1 MRGTKKMNVELTK
14 GQLLDENG
22 ELSQAG
28 YAFSLIKEYNRKQIR
43 GLKWRIK
50 EWDYYAILK
59 DDYGIALTVADN
71 SYMSLVSV
79 SFLDFVNKKYV
90 TKSHIDWLT
99 FGKLNLP
106 QSSKIGGI
114 NYQKK
119 DYLFS
124 FTNNGTYRTIKV
136 KYPKFINDDD
146 FTCDIVLTPKAS
158 DSIVVAIPFFKK
170 GHFYYNQKINCL
182 LAQGFFKIGNK
193 EYSLDSASGV
203 LDWGR
208 GVWTYKNTWYWSSL
222 SVVNEKETKGFNLG
236 YGFGDTTKG
245 SENVVFCNGKAYKL
259 DDCLFNIPKNNGKW
273 DYLKPWR
280 ITSSDLSINLIFT
293 PIIDRVDCTDVLL
306 IASKQHQVF
315 GKFKGTIKVKDLIIE
330 FNDELGFAERVYN
343 KW

>member
-1 MRGTKKMNVELTK
+1 MNVELTK

-28 YAFSLIKEYNRKQIR
+28 YAFSLIKEYNRKQIK

-146 FTCDIVLTPKAS
+146 FTCA
-158 DSIVVAIPFFKK
+158 
-170 GHFYYNQKINCL
+170 
-182 LAQGFFKIGNK
+182 
-193 EYSLDSASGV
+193 
-203 LDWGR
+203 
-208 GVWTYKNTWYWSSL
+208 
-222 SVVNEKETKGFNLG
+222 
-236 YGFGDTTKG
+236 
-245 SENVVFCNGKAYKL
+245 
-259 DDCLFNIPKNNGKW
+259 
-273 DYLKPWR
+273 
-280 ITSSDLSINLIFT
+280 
-293 PIIDRVDCTDVLL
+293 
-306 IASKQHQVF
+306 
-315 GKFKGTIKVKDLIIE
+315 
-330 FNDELGFAERVYN
+330 
-343 KW
+343 